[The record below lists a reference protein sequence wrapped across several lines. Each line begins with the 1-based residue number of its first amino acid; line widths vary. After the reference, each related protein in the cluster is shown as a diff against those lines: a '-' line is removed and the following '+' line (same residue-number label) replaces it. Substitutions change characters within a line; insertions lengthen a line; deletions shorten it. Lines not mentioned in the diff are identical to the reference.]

1 MMSKKRPN
9 STPTN
14 TKNSR
19 ALATTHCISP
29 TSPQKPAHLGPDA
42 RQEWDRLVAE
52 RQGRPRTMSLRQ
64 ETLLL
69 TAAAQS
75 YRYGVAIRDLAHRVG
90 VTAAEVLPKEWRSS
104 YAALCEALG
113 CMPADPML
121 RDS

>member
-52 RQGRPRTMSLRQ
+52 RQGQPRTMSQYDEWLF
-64 ETLLL
+64 LF
-69 TAAAQS
+69 AAATAYS
-75 YRYGVAIRDLAHRVG
+75 YGVKIRQLAHQLGAPV
-90 VTAAEVLPKEWRSS
+90 PDIPYQEWKKG